1 MGTMTKLLNKPL
13 RTFIVFTCVV
23 LACSIPA
30 YFYLIESIWL
40 DELDDHNLHLKEQ
53 IQTRFNEPNTAELNK
68 KIELWNQIQ
77 VSSQITP
84 ASDFHKDSVY
94 ISEREMDDNG
104 VMELERFRGLFSTV
118 SLNGKPYN
126 VAIETNVEEVHETVF
141 AISMITCLFILLLIL
156 GFILL
161 NRRLSKRIWMPFTDT
176 LEKLKQFDLNSAS
189 VINFVNTDIQEFA
202 ELNETLVKLIDNNV
216 RVYTQQKEFTQNA
229 SHELQTPLALLKTK
243 IDLLIQDASLTTQ
256 QRKVIES
263 LDNSISRVTRINKN
277 LLLLVGIEN
286 KRYESE
292 SVDLSELVKSLVT
305 NFTDFAEDKGS
316 GISMNVKDGI
326 NIQANESLVEILI
339 SNLLSNTVRHGVP
352 NSGIAVTLNEQVL
365 IVSNEG
371 KGSLNEN
378 NLFKRFISATAH
390 NPGTGLGLAIVKEI
404 SEKYGWRV
412 TYTFTGNQHVFS
424 VFF

>member
-1 MGTMTKLLNKPL
+1 MTKLLNKPL
-13 RTFIVFTCVV
+13 KTFIVFTCVV

-40 DELDDHNLHLKEQ
+40 DELDDHNQHLKEQ
-53 IQTRFNEPNTAELNK
+53 IQIRFNESNPEELNK
-68 KIELWNQIQ
+68 KIVLWNQIQ
-77 VSSQITP
+77 INSQISP
-84 ASDFHKDSVY
+84 ATISRKDSVY
-94 ISEREMDDNG
+94 IAEKEMVDNG
-104 VMELERFRGLFSTV
+104 VKELERFRGLFSTI
-118 SLNGKPYN
+118 SLNGKPYH
-126 VAIETNVEEVHETVF
+126 VTIETNVEEVNETVF
-141 AISMITCLFILLLIL
+141 AISMITCSFIVLLIL

-176 LEKLKQFDLNSAS
+176 LQKLKHFDLNRTGI
-189 VINFVNTDIQEFA
+189 INFATTDIQEFA

-229 SHELQTPLALLKTK
+229 SHELQTPLALLKTT

-256 QRKVIES
+256 QREIIES
-263 LDNSISRVTRINKN
+263 LDNSVSRMTRINKN

-286 KRYESE
+286 KQYGSE
-292 SVDLSELVKSLVT
+292 AVNVSELIKSLVD

-316 GISMNVKDGI
+316 TISMSVKDGI
-326 NIQANESLVEILI
+326 NINANESLVEILI
-339 SNLLSNTVRHGVP
+339 SNLLSNTVRHGAM
-352 NSGIAVTLNEQVL
+352 NSGIAVTLNDQAL

-371 KGSLNEN
+371 KASLSED

-404 SEKYGWRV
+404 CDKYGWRV
-412 TYTFTGNQHVFS
+412 TYTFTGNRHIFS